1 VVSFA
6 EQLWAIPPSGINCLL
21 SNPDAGRKDRRAMPA
36 TTIDPGPAAR
46 FAAGFVA
53 LFAAHN
59 LADYWSQTYSQA
71 TNKARRGD
79 PHENRAGRSAA
90 LAHIATYTAISTSA
104 VSAANRV
111 LGLGASPRGI
121 VAGQLIS
128 VASHYFSDRRH
139 PLRELAARTGRL
151 QFHDSGV
158 HPATGG
164 ALLDQSWHISWLT
177 VATLATAT
185 VGGVP
190 APRGR
195 PTAGARAAGRAG
207 TWGSKPVRATRV
219 AGKQG
224 WPTGR
229 SDGGARGCALGGRR
243 R

>member
-158 HPATGG
+158 QLAYQLADGRHPGHRDSGGRPRTARSPYSGGTGG
-164 ALLDQSWHISWLT
+164 RSSGNL
-177 VATLATAT
+177 
-185 VGGVP
+185 
-190 APRGR
+190 
-195 PTAGARAAGRAG
+195 
-207 TWGSKPVRATRV
+207 
-219 AGKQG
+219 GKQAG
-224 WPTGR
+224 
-229 SDGGARGCALGGRR
+229 
-243 R
+243 